1 MRGLAAGIVVYQQ
14 GAQALQF
21 RDRLKSEAR
30 LFGED
35 GVRLKFG
42 NREPIV
48 RASGRDEGGV
58 RIESCAHIDWT
69 AEASNRFEGEA

>member
-42 NREPIV
+42 DREPIV
-48 RASGRDEGGV
+48 RASTILGRSMAPRNNSLLNQSYLLGL
-58 RIESCAHIDWT
+58 R
-69 AEASNRFEGEA
+69 